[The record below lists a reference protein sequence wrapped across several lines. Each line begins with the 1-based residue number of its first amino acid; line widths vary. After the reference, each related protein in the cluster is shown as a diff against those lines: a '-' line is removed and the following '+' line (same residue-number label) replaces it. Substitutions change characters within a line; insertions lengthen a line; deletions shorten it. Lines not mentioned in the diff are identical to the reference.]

1 MLTVAG
7 VFSWSSTGVPAAV
20 THNRAIGSGG
30 EEKRAWGA
38 DSAAGGR
45 SNGANGTCCGE
56 KLTQFELLYMEM
68 LLDIKVNGA

>member
-56 KLTQFELLYMEM
+56 KCNWSWCIWRCY
-68 LLDIKVNGA
+68 